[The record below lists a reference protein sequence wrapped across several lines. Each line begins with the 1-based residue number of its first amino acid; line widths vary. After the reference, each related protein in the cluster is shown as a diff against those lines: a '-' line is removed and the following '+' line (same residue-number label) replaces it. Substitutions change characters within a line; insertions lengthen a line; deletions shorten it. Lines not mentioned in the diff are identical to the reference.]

1 MRRGTPI
8 LTVIAAAL
16 LGGAAP
22 ALAQSQ
28 LTPALVTATNLPAS
42 PTIDAY
48 YQRRADAPI
57 WFRNAAAARAAKLLP
72 RILER
77 AQLDGLADGPDLAQ
91 LARAAIDRAN
101 ARRGDSLAEDKLLSA
116 LWVQYVRAI
125 KAPIPG
131 MTYGDPLLAP
141 RAPPPEWIL
150 DDAAK
155 APSLAAHLR
164 SVAAVNPLYAELRD
178 AAWARMQSRGAL
190 APDPRVIANLERARV
205 LPAGGRFV
213 LVNAATAR
221 LWLYEDG
228 KAVDTMKVIVGKPT
242 SPTPMIA
249 GTIRAVT
256 LNPYWNI
263 PTDVARTAVA
273 PRVLAHGT
281 GFLRGARYEAI
292 SSWAEGAAPVSPE
305 TIDWKAV
312 AEGSAVVHLRQL
324 PGPDNMMGAV
334 KLGFA
339 NPLGIYLHDTPR
351 KALFAEPKR
360 NFSLGCV
367 RVEDAPRLARWVLGR
382 EPVAASAD
390 PEQSVEVA
398 GGVPVFITYLTA
410 FADRGRLA
418 FADDVYGRDPRPDT
432 QLAEIGPA
440 EVELA
445 TASTFNRR

>member
-1 MRRGTPI
+1 MRWGTPI

-22 ALAQSQ
+22 AFAQSQ
-28 LTPALVTATNLPAS
+28 LAPALVTATNLPAS
-42 PTIDAY
+42 PAIDAY
-48 YQRRADAPI
+48 YQHRGDTPI
-57 WFRNAAAARAAKLLP
+57 WFRNAASAKAAKLLA

-77 AQLDGLADGPDLAQ
+77 AQLDGLADGSDLAQ
-91 LARAAIDRAN
+91 LARAAIDRSN
-101 ARRGDSLAEDKLLSA
+101 ARQGDSLAEDKLLSA
-116 LWVQYVRAI
+116 LWVRYVRAL

-150 DDAAK
+150 DDAAN
-155 APSLAAHLR
+155 APSLAAHLS
-164 SVAAVNPLYAELRD
+164 SVAAVNPLYTELRD
-178 AAWARMQSRGAL
+178 AAWAQMQSGGGL
-190 APDPRVIANLERARV
+190 APDPRVVANLERARV

-228 KAVDTMKVIVGKPT
+228 QVVDTMKVIVGKPT
-242 SPTPMIA
+242 SPTPMLA

-263 PTDVARTAVA
+263 PTDVARSAVA
-273 PRVLAHGT
+273 PQVLRHGT
-281 GFLRGARYEAI
+281 EFLRGARYEAI
-292 SSWAEGAAPVSPE
+292 SSWAEDAVVIPPE

-312 AEGSAVVHLRQL
+312 AEGTAVAYLRQL

-382 EPVAASAD
+382 EPVASSAD

-398 GGVPVFITYLTA
+398 GGVPVYITYLTA
-410 FADRGRLA
+410 FANRGRLA
-418 FADDVYGRDPRPDT
+418 FAEDVYGLDPRTDT
-432 QLAEIGPA
+432 QLADIGRA

-445 TASTFNRR
+445 TASPFIRR

>member
-1 MRRGTPI
+1 M
-8 LTVIAAAL
+8 IAAAL
-16 LGGAAP
+16 LGGAGP
-22 ALAQSQ
+22 ALAQSR
-28 LTPALVTATNLPAS
+28 LTPALVTSSNAPVS

-48 YQRRADAPI
+48 YRQRADTLV
-57 WFRNAAAARAAKLLP
+57 WFRDSASTKAAKLLP

-91 LARAAIDRAN
+91 LARAAIERAN
-101 ARRGDSLAEDKLLSA
+101 ARRGDSLAEDKLLST
-116 LWVQYVRAI
+116 LWVRFVRAL
-125 KAPIPG
+125 KAPVPG
-131 MTYGDPLLAP
+131 MAYGDPLLAP

-150 DDAAK
+150 DDAAR

-164 SVAAVNPLYAELRD
+164 AIAAVNPLYAELRD
-178 AAWARMQSRGAL
+178 AAWARMQSHGTL
-190 APDPRVIANLERARV
+190 APDPRVVANLERARV
-205 LPAGGRFV
+205 LPASGRFV

-228 KAVDTMKVIVGKPT
+228 KAVDTMKVIVGKPV
-242 SPTPMIA
+242 SPTPMLA

-263 PTDVARTAVA
+263 PTDVARNTVA
-273 PRVLAHGT
+273 PRVLQHGT
-281 GFLRGARYEAI
+281 DFLRGARYEAI
-292 SSWAEGAAPVSPE
+292 SSWSEDAAVIPPE

-312 AEGSAVVHLRQL
+312 ADGTAVAYLRQL

-351 KALFAEPKR
+351 KALFTEPKR

-367 RVEDAPRLARWVLGR
+367 RVEDAARLARWVLGR
-382 EPVAASAD
+382 EPVAPSAE

-398 GGVPVFITYLTA
+398 GGVPVYITYLTA
-410 FADRGRLA
+410 YADRGRLA
-418 FADDVYGRDPRPDT
+418 FADDVYGRDPRAGER
-432 QLAEIGPA
+432 LADAGLV
-440 EVELA
+440 EVEMA
-445 TASTFNRR
+445 TASPRTDAFSPH